1 MIRPDQIRAAV
12 LDRVAHGQP
21 WALAVAAT
29 ASEYG
34 GTNSEVARAV
44 RGGHSRRAASCLPRH
59 IRPALRPADPAPTPT
74 PAPWWDR

>member
-1 MIRPDQIRAAV
+1 MIRADQIRAAV

-29 ASEYG
+29 ATEYG

-44 RGGHSRRAASCLPRH
+44 RGGHSRRAARRFAGPL
-59 IRPALRPADPAPTPT
+59 RPALRPADPAPTPAA
-74 PAPWWDR
+74 APWWDR